1 MPDVPPQPAVPADP
15 ADDYLVAIAREWGAA
30 LVTGDQHLLNL
41 PAMPTVVS
49 PRQFLRLLA

>member
-1 MPDVPPQPAVPADP
+1 VPADP

-30 LVTGDQHLLNL
+30 LVTGDQHLLGL

>member
-1 MPDVPPQPAVPADP
+1 
-15 ADDYLVAIAREWGAA
+15 
-30 LVTGDQHLLNL
+30 VTGDQHLLGL